1 METELYKGRSFS
13 GCIKAAYLLFS
24 TNLQSIF
31 KKMWLPSLLW
41 AVITTGLVLIY
52 LPDKG
57 IHDAGMA
64 KPWTTLI
71 LMGCLFV
78 GEILADIWFMARLQC
93 LLNGLPI
100 RKNLKRC
107 AILTCILV
115 GMGIL
120 FYFLFAGGT
129 VLYMGQMAGKSAT
142 IGKMAASSIA
152 AIVLL
157 IAIFVAVLPLQFSFV
172 KYLIGETS
180 RLKDAV
186 TKDYRK
192 GWRHWGFLLITNF
205 ISMLIIIVLSSI
217 LFIPFS
223 IILTAQVFNQL
234 GMLDGDPNGAPNGF
248 FAGVIAVTVL
258 TIFIDAF
265 LYIWYYFVLYYAY
278 GSIEALEKER
288 KELKLEQHLD
298 FENKSITASIS

>member
-13 GCIKAAYLLFS
+13 GCIKAAYLLFN
-24 TNLQSIF
+24 TNLRSIL

-41 AVITTGLVLIY
+41 AVLATGLVLIY

-64 KPWTTLI
+64 KPWTTLLLI
-71 LMGCLFV
+71 GCMFL
-78 GEILADIWFMARLQC
+78 GEIFADIWFMARLQC

-100 RKNLKRC
+100 RKNFKRC
-107 AILTCILV
+107 AILTCILL
-115 GMGIL
+115 GAGIL
-120 FYFLFAGGT
+120 FYLLLSMGT
-129 VLYMGQMAGKSAT
+129 NLYMGQMVGKSAT
-142 IGKMAASSIA
+142 LGKMAASSIA
-152 AIVLL
+152 AVVLL
-157 IAIFVAVLPLQFSFV
+157 IAILVAVLPFEFSFI

-180 RLKDAV
+180 KLKDVV
-186 TKDYRK
+186 TQDYRK
-192 GWRHWGFLLITNF
+192 GWRHWGFLMITTF
-205 ISMLIIIVLSSI
+205 ISMLILIVLSSI

-234 GMLDGDPNGAPNGF
+234 GMLDGDPNGAPSGF

-258 TIFIDAF
+258 TLFIDAF

-288 KELKLEQHLD
+288 KELKLEEQID
-298 FENKSITASIS
+298 SKNKSITASIS